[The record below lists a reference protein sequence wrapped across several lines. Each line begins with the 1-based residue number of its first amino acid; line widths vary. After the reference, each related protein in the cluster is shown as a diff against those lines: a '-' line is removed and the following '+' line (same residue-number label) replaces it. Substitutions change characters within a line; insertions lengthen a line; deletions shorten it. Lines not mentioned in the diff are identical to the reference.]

1 MIIGLFG
8 FSFIDRNRGCEALT
22 YSFINILQELYPEN
36 LTIVNLS
43 GSDISKVS
51 KMYPKIKFEMVG
63 FQKDKISV
71 KSFTLLLLG
80 SSANVIFELGK
91 AFFNEI
97 KVGRKNISSPIPPKF
112 IASIFFM
119 SINLL

>member
-71 KSFTLLLLG
+71 KSFTSLMKCDYVFDCTFGDNFSDIYNLG
-80 SSANVIFELGK
+80 FVSRTTNYF
-91 AFFNEI
+91 
-97 KVGRKNISSPIPPKF
+97 
-112 IASIFFM
+112 
-119 SINLL
+119 